1 MAKRKRLT
9 PALPGTHQSISPM
22 LDTDIGHAPIA
33 RVSRETASEAA
44 FAEVAEAL
52 ASARSEGRLIVKLAL
67 NMIETGHLVRDRIA
81 FAPDDMAALKASLQ
95 ARGQQVPI
103 EVVALDQEGRFGL
116 ISGLRRV
123 MALRDIGATD
133 VLALVRQPENSAA
146 AYLAMVEENEIRVG
160 VSFYERARVA
170 AEAAKLGLYDSPH
183 VAISALFQQASPA
196 KRSKIGSFVVVYDA
210 LDDVLAY
217 PAAIPERLGLAMAKA
232 LAHGFGFA
240 SQLNKVLAQSAPQT
254 AEQERALIDQ
264 VLRKRDSKQEK
275 SGAKSQPSPE
285 IAPGVFLARKKG
297 QIVLSGPSVT
307 KDLEDALIAWMAEQR

>member
-9 PALPGTHQSISPM
+9 PALPGTYQPISEA
-22 LDTDIGHAPIA
+22 LDTDLGHAPIA

-52 ASARSEGRLIVKLAL
+52 ASARSEGRLIIKLAL
-67 NMIETGHLVRDRIA
+67 DTIVTGHLVCDRIA
-81 FAPDDMAALKASLQ
+81 FSPDDMAALKASLQ

-133 VLALVRQPENSAA
+133 VLALVRQPKNSAA

-183 VAISALFQQASPA
+183 VAFWLYS
-196 KRSKIGSFVVVYDA
+196 SK
-210 LDDVLAY
+210 
-217 PAAIPERLGLAMAKA
+217 
-232 LAHGFGFA
+232 
-240 SQLNKVLAQSAPQT
+240 KVLRSAQK
-254 AEQERALIDQ
+254 L
-264 VLRKRDSKQEK
+264 
-275 SGAKSQPSPE
+275 
-285 IAPGVFLARKKG
+285 
-297 QIVLSGPSVT
+297 
-307 KDLEDALIAWMAEQR
+307 DLLL